1 MPSGSFRAGSGPSLH
16 QRRPPPLTP
25 SVSCPAGTFCQRCSQ
40 SQPFAPG
47 TSCPSGRQVL
57 AVRREPWHPV
67 PHCPPAAALPT
78 GPRPCAA
85 SSSLAPG
92 ILFKR
97 KRFLCLFS
105 NWEMRLRKYQD
116 EPGDPGKLSETLAS
130 SKPRPGPQPPVATG
144 EVAFTPSLETQAAA
158 VAQSVPVPSMFT

>member
-25 SVSCPAGTFCQRCSQ
+25 SVSCPAGTFSQRCSQ

-78 GPRPCAA
+78 GHGPVQSLPLWPRA
-85 SSSLAPG
+85 S
-92 ILFKR
+92 
-97 KRFLCLFS
+97 FLKESDFYVFFS

-158 VAQSVPVPSMFT
+158 VARSAPVPSMFT